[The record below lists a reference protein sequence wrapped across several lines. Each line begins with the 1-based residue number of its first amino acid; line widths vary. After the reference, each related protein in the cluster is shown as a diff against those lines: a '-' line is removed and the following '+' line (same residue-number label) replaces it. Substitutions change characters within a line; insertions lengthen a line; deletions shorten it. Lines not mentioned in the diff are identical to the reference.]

1 MKRAGAHSPHLTLE
15 QIEEAREL
23 HARGWTFRRIGE
35 RLGCAFH
42 TVKRVL
48 DPDYAVKRRIA
59 VREARQIREP
69 SLPRKTAQ
77 ESATAVSVK
86 EDAAAR
92 LAEIPK
98 DHRSLTGRLFGDP
111 LPGRSALDRRQAVR

>member
-1 MKRAGAHSPHLTLE
+1 MSRAGAHSPHLTLE
-15 QIEEAREL
+15 QIEEAQQL
-23 HARGWTFRRIGE
+23 QAKGWTFKRIGE

-48 DPDYAVKRRIA
+48 DPDYAVKRRIQ

-69 SLPRKTAQ
+69 SLPRKTAR
-77 ESATAVSVK
+77 ENATAVSVK

-92 LAEIPK
+92 LAEIPP
-98 DHRSLTGRLFGDP
+98 DTRSLTQRLCGDP
-111 LPGRSALDRRQAVR
+111 IPGDPRRARQQA

>member
-1 MKRAGAHSPHLTLE
+1 MSRAGAHSPHLTLE
-15 QIEEAREL
+15 QIEEARQL

-69 SLPRKTAQ
+69 SLPRKTAR
-77 ESATAVSVK
+77 ENATAVSVK

-98 DHRSLTGRLFGDP
+98 DTRSLTGILCGDP
-111 LPGRSALDRRQAVR
+111 LPTRSALDRRQRA